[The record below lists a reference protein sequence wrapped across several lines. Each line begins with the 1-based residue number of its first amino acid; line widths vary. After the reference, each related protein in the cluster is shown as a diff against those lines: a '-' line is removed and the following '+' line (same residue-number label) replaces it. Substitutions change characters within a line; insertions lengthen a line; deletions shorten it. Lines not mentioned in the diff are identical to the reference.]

1 MRFMWKAGVAAILL
15 VVFISVGC
23 GDAYRPIA
31 NPIIQPGGDPQNT
44 DTVYAMNQNPA
55 GLGSLSQFNVP
66 GDAVIGNRSVSTDPR
81 FIAFDVSGS
90 VVYTAN
96 FASDN
101 LSGNFPGGN
110 SVITISLQQNS
121 KPVALNSN
129 RNGVFLVANQGHS
142 PDTTCPSTGTIGVV
156 DVTNSVLLASACVG
170 PAPRFVLDAGAGNQK
185 AFVLDDSDNVVR
197 VVDLNSNATAGNQ
210 PTVGNNPVWA
220 ALSADGTQV
229 YVVNQGSNTLSVIN
243 IASQTVV
250 ATVPTGTGPAF
261 VTVDR
266 ILNRVYVSNRSDNTV
281 SIYDAA
287 QTPMSL
293 LRTVNVGNS
302 PQAIAVLRDGT
313 RAYVA
318 NTGSPFITEIK
329 SQGFQTSN
337 INVVDT
343 TAVTGATVTWV
354 ARSATGTKV
363 YASFV
368 EPTDLQN
375 GTAVIATSNDSLLLT
390 LAAPPRDI
398 PECDQNPSTCPKER
412 QRPMMLAQ
420 RF

>member
-31 NPIIQPGGDPQNT
+31 NPIPQPGGDPLTT
-44 DTVYAMNQNPA
+44 DTVYTMNQNPA
-55 GLGSLSQFNVP
+55 GLGSLQQINVA
-66 GDAVIGNRSVSTDPR
+66 GDAVIGNRSVSIDPR
-81 FIAFDVSGS
+81 FVAFDASGS

-96 FASDN
+96 FGSDN
-101 LSGNFPGGN
+101 LSGNFPGAS
-110 SVITISLQQNS
+110 SVITISLQQDS

-142 PDTTCPSTGTIGVV
+142 PDTTCPSTGTIGVI
-156 DVTNSVLLASACVG
+156 DVTNSVLVASACVG
-170 PAPRFVLDAGAGNQK
+170 PSPNFVLDTGPTNQK
-185 AFVLDDSDNVVR
+185 AFVLDTTDNVVR
-197 VVDLNSNATAGNQ
+197 VVDLSTTAIAGNQ
-210 PTVGNNPVWA
+210 PTVGSNPVWA
-220 ALSADGTQV
+220 AISADGTQV
-229 YVVNQGSNTLSVIN
+229 YVANQGSNTISVIN

-250 ATVPTGTGPAF
+250 ATVPTGSGPSF

-266 ILNRVYVSNRSDNTV
+266 TLNRVYVSNSTDNSV

-287 QTPMSL
+287 QSPMSL
-293 LRTVNVGNS
+293 LRTVTVGNS
-302 PQAIAVLRDGT
+302 PQSIAVLRDGT

-318 NTGSPFITEIK
+318 NTGSPFVTEIN
-329 SQGFQTSN
+329 STGFQTRN

-343 TAVTGATVTWV
+343 AATPGATVTWV

-363 YASFV
+363 YGSFV
-368 EPTDLQN
+368 EPTNLKN
-375 GTAVIATSNDSLLLT
+375 GTAVIATSNGAVVLT
-390 LAAPPRDI
+390 LAAPPQNI
-398 PECDQNPSTCPKER
+398 PACDQNPGTCPQQR
-412 QRPMMLAQ
+412 QRPMMLAS